1 MSSVTEVSHHIKVVE
16 DTEKITRAM
25 YMIASSKMKRAG
37 RLHAQNLKY
46 FERVR
51 SNIKFIMDN
60 SDQGFNNPYYR
71 FHPARKAGFVIIAG
85 DKGLCGGYNAEI
97 IKLAGATL
105 ADERFA
111 AEHLFTVGNIASDH
125 FARTGL
131 PTNQDY
137 RYILHD
143 PNLDNARLLTYDL
156 CARFRSKELDEVY
169 VIYTYLDSKSVPC
182 PSVLRMLPVLPEDF
196 ADAVELHAHTG
207 NLEYHPSI
215 EVALETM
222 VPNYLI
228 GLLYSAL
235 VQSHASE
242 HYSRMTAM
250 DASNRNAED
259 MLAKLRI
266 ERNHARQAIITRE
279 ISEIVS
285 GGDIICMGS

>member
-1 MSSVTEVSHHIKVVE
+1 MSSITEVSHHIKVVE

-25 YMIASSKMKRAG
+25 YMIASSKMKRAV

-60 SDQGFNNPYYR
+60 SGQGFNNPYYR

-85 DKGLCGGYNAEI
+85 DKGLCGGYNGEI
-97 IKLAGATL
+97 LKLADTAL
-105 ADERFA
+105 ADERFT
-111 AEHLFTVGNIASDH
+111 AEYLFTVGNIASDY
-125 FARTGL
+125 FARTDL
-131 PTNQDY
+131 PVNQTY

-143 PNLDNARLLTYDL
+143 PNLDNARLLTYDI
-156 CARFRSKELDEVY
+156 CGRFRSKELDEVY
-169 VIYTYLDSKSVPC
+169 VLYTYLDSKSAPR
-182 PSVLRMLPVLPEDF
+182 PSLLRMLPVLPEDF
-196 ADAVELHAHTG
+196 ADAAELHAHTG
-207 NLEYHPSI
+207 NLVYHPNI
-215 EVALETM
+215 EVALEAM

-228 GLLYSAL
+228 GLIYSAL

-242 HYSRMTAM
+242 HYSRMAAM

-259 MLAKLRI
+259 MLAKLKI
-266 ERNHARQAIITRE
+266 ERNHARQAVITRE

-285 GGDIICMGS
+285 GGETICME